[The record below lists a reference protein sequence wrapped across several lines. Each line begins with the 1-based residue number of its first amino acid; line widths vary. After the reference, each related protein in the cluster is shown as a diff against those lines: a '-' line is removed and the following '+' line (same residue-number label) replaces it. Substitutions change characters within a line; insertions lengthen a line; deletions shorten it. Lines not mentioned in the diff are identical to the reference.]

1 MNKPMQPWLNRN
13 TSGNPMGI
21 INLHPE
27 DLNWGP
33 DNRHTARDV
42 DLVDWLELKEGIAL
56 KPAILPLKQDILNFK

>member
-1 MNKPMQPWLNRN
+1 
-13 TSGNPMGI
+13 MGI